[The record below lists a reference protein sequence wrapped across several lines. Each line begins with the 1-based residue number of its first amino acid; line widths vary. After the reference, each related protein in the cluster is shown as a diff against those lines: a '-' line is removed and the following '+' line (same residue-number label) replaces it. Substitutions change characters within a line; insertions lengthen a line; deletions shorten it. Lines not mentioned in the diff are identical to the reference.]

1 MSLPTPDVTT
11 RSFSRAPTA
20 ASSRKS
26 TASVHDSDYREK
38 LENYNTYVRRQRPPP
53 GLWQEAEKMVFRRR
67 DSPEMEGTAI
77 DQLKDTIREIQ
88 TASEDEIRTRLGVHI
103 IPGYSKPSDKRLH
116 VIHGDLWCKTVPT
129 PYSSTL
135 VDPPLPLPKPKP
147 DTTFAFSKTAFTE
160 SQLGIIKSLVQFPN
174 GPSFASPHQ
183 DVRFPFA
190 VVEYKSQARGGTIYI
205 ATNQAAGAGAVAMNG
220 FLELMIRGPGLDAFD
235 VNKPL
240 FFSVTMDLEMPTSII
255 QVLQRALKNI
265 HDYAAEDLLK
275 FIVDALDEY
284 RDNKIK
290 GGNAKRQAEAEPH
303 TPPSLPKLPQNKR
316 TRRAAPK
323 TPQEA
328 TGPSTQYQRDI
339 QTQDEAHRPRVRT
352 RRTAMLDDS

>member
-1 MSLPTPDVTT
+1 MCAGIARHEQGTQEPSRKRRRVSVDPEQADCRSYPFAHERSSLANFIAVKRPRLNHAALSKHCLPISRDKHYKKWLMNVGCSRRSNNNNNNMSLPTPDVTT

-240 FFSVTMDLEMPTSII
+240 FFSVTMDLEMPTSMCI
-255 QVLQRALKNI
+255 
-265 HDYAAEDLLK
+265 
-275 FIVDALDEY
+275 
-284 RDNKIK
+284 
-290 GGNAKRQAEAEPH
+290 G
-303 TPPSLPKLPQNKR
+303 
-316 TRRAAPK
+316 
-323 TPQEA
+323 
-328 TGPSTQYQRDI
+328 
-339 QTQDEAHRPRVRT
+339 
-352 RRTAMLDDS
+352 